1 MKKLIKGKGNEM
13 WPNRQYF
20 ADKKSLKIRNF
31 GLCLL
36 LMSTY
41 SLGYDRSGTFIPL
54 LITAVANTAGPILEI
69 GCGDNSTLL
78 LHALCSVDER
88 SLMTITTDKNLHQL
102 FCSVA
107 APWHQLLYDASFE
120 QIDTSL
126 ARSVVLIDYVPQAVR
141 MATIINLRPKTE
153 IFVIHDSDEINQSF
167 DILLN
172 SFKYRYDDKHY
183 VPNTTLVSDT
193 IDVNLLIQRSQSLAI
208 HDVTSY
214 HPANQYDAYGT
225 HLIPLLVAVVNTDGP
240 ILEMGSGHNST
251 PALHALCSATGRYL
265 LTTETDKK
273 WMNQFSYLEQSWHQ
287 FQYVPV
293 YDDDFEV
300 NPKPHLWDSVGANI
314 HWGVVF
320 VDHRPAERRKVD
332 IARLKGQADII
343 VVHDTEGAPC
353 YDYES
358 VLKTFK
364 YRYDYKKYSPWTTLV
379 SDSIDVLSLFK

>member
-1 MKKLIKGKGNEM
+1 M
-13 WPNRQYF
+13 WPNQQYLVE
-20 ADKKSLKIRNF
+20 KKSLKIRIF
-31 GLCLL
+31 VLCLL

-41 SLGYDRSGTFIPL
+41 SLGFDQSGTFIPL
-54 LITAVANTAGPILEI
+54 LITAVANTSGPILEI
-69 GCGDNSTLL
+69 GCGENSTPL

-88 SLMTITTDKNLHQL
+88 SLMTIVADKKSLEL
-102 FCSVA
+102 FCFVA
-107 APWHQLLYDASFE
+107 MPWHQLLYGASFE
-120 QIDTSL
+120 QIDISI

-141 MATIINLRPKTE
+141 MATIIKLRPKTE
-153 IFVIHDSDEINQSF
+153 IFVVHDSNEINQSF
-167 DILLN
+167 GTLLS

-193 IDVNLLIQRSQSLAI
+193 IDVNLLIQKSQSLAI
-208 HDVTSY
+208 HDVSPYRPTS
-214 HPANQYDAYGT
+214 QYDAYGS
-225 HLIPLLVAVVNTDGP
+225 HLFPLLVAVVNTDGP

-300 NPKPHLWDSVGANI
+300 NPKPSLWNSVGANM

-332 IARLKGQADII
+332 IARLKDQADII

-379 SDSIDVLSLFK
+379 SDSIDVVRLFK